1 MPSKQIITAT
11 PIKPGAAYLVR
22 HNGVEIIA
30 LAEDQISA
38 LRPFV
43 ERHLRQMKL
52 LEAANA

>member
-1 MPSKQIITAT
+1 MPNKQTITAT

-22 HNGVEIIA
+22 HNGVEVIA

-43 ERHLRQMKL
+43 ERQLRLMKL
-52 LEAANA
+52 TEAANV

>member
-1 MPSKQIITAT
+1 MANKHVISAT

-22 HNGVEIIA
+22 HHGVEVIA

-43 ERHLRQMKL
+43 ERQLRQMKL